1 MRKSTGRAMF
11 EAMSML
17 TAQQMALS
25 NPNSPV
31 APKPKELSPEEVR
44 ANKKRALAAAYEAE
58 YRNRKAK
65 ELAESK
71 IAQENGR
78 REDMFRV
85 FNATTEER
93 KALCRAKP
101 ELIPE
106 LLADLRRPAPAN
118 MEVFERMY
126 GVLK

>member
-1 MRKSTGRAMF
+1 MARRRSTGLF
-11 EAMSML
+11 EAFRVL
-17 TAQQMALS
+17 QLQNELLANPPQAEKPEPTAQ
-25 NPNSPV
+25 
-31 APKPKELSPEEVR
+31 ELAV
-44 ANKKRALAAAYEAE
+44 KRAPATTAAYEAE

-65 ELAESK
+65 EDTEHA
-71 IAQENGR
+71 IALENGR

-126 GVLK
+126 SVLK